1 MGCTHPDYGD
11 FFLAT
16 FDARL
21 SAQPHLPN
29 ETASLGTLLRW
40 VRARVGARQACGGAP
55 RRCRAA
61 ALARAPQ
68 GCRLGLLG
76 QHCPAT
82 LDVLTAAH
90 CLKLSSRCRYGFQPH
105 RVALWIYWHAVLLL
119 WKGVPFFGWVGP
131 RCWRRIA
138 ALPAFL
144 RCMPAVSAA
153 RSADGTPSAAMGITA
168 SASCASKARRQAH
181 PRSIPTFSQPARPR
195 VQVGS
200 GGQGAAPKNGRRAQL
215 CVAGRS
221 GLAMECQPGTVAGPK
236 ALHHLPAV
244 CQEAKVAEPSVKCC
258 ALPYQPAITV
268 EPAVAATGW
277 LLMSREFVRCVLCG
291 ESVYTFL
298 TCSSLFNF
306 SSFASK

>member
-1 MGCTHPDYGD
+1 MLPFNPPPNPPLNIRARRIKATEPGERLFLSVGCTHPDYGD

-131 RCWRRIA
+131 
-138 ALPAFL
+138 
-144 RCMPAVSAA
+144 
-153 RSADGTPSAAMGITA
+153 
-168 SASCASKARRQAH
+168 
-181 PRSIPTFSQPARPR
+181 
-195 VQVGS
+195 
-200 GGQGAAPKNGRRAQL
+200 GA
-215 CVAGRS
+215 
-221 GLAMECQPGTVAGPK
+221 
-236 ALHHLPAV
+236 
-244 CQEAKVAEPSVKCC
+244 
-258 ALPYQPAITV
+258 
-268 EPAVAATGW
+268 
-277 LLMSREFVRCVLCG
+277 G
-291 ESVYTFL
+291 EE
-298 TCSSLFNF
+298 
-306 SSFASK
+306 